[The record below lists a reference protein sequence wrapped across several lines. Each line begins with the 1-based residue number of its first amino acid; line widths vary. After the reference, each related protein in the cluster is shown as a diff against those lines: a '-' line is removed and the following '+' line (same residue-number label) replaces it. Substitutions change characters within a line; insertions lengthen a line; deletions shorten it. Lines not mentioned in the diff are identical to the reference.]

1 MPGTF
6 DRIAQIAA
14 VAGVLTIIGDL
25 VEPSTGYDVLG
36 IVQGNPLGWL
46 KNRVGTNTASGPKY
60 YVTNWQA
67 VLFAVSG
74 VLLVVARETSHP
86 AAYAALAAFFLA
98 FAIGALLTGAY

>member
-1 MPGTF
+1 MSGTF

-14 VAGVLTIIGDL
+14 VVGALTVIGNL

-67 VLFAVSG
+67 IIFAVSG
-74 VLLVVARETSHP
+74 ALLVLAPETSHP
-86 AAYAALAAFFLA
+86 GAYVTLAVFFVA

>member
-1 MPGTF
+1 MPETF

-14 VAGVLTIIGDL
+14 VVGVLTVIGDL

-67 VLFAVSG
+67 IIFAVSG
-74 VLLVVARETSHP
+74 ALLVLAPETSHP
-86 AAYAALAAFFLA
+86 GAYVTLAVFFVA